1 MLGRL
6 FKHEMRACSRLLL
19 PLYLVLVVLTLLD
32 RIVINLHIFNG
43 VSAIIPGLITFAYV
57 MSLLAIVI
65 VSFVIIVMRF
75 YKNLITDEG
84 YLMFTLPVKP
94 RELINSK
101 LIAAMLW
108 TLLSVIAVLASI
120 FAVVITP
127 ARLRILSDGLS
138 DGMQKMH
145 TYFGAFTALFI
156 AELILIFLI
165 ATIQS
170 ILHIYSSVAIGQLV
184 NGHKVLGSFAAYI
197 VIYVVCQIIGVVATV
212 VGGFIFRFNNS
223 APDSSTVVF
232 AFMPLMFVYILVF
245 SIGFYWVTDFL
256 FKRKL
261 NLE

>member
-1 MLGRL
+1 MLGKL

-19 PLYLVLVVLTLLD
+19 PLYLVLIVLTLLD
-32 RIVINLHIFNG
+32 RIVINLNIFKG
-43 VSAIIPGLITFAYV
+43 YSVMIPGLITFAYI

-108 TLLSVIAVLASI
+108 TLLSVIAVLGSI

-127 ARLRILSDGLS
+127 ARFRVLSENLNDGL
-138 DGMQKMH
+138 QAMH
-145 TYFGAFTALFI
+145 SYFGAYTALLI
-156 AELILIFLI
+156 AEFILIFLI

-197 VIYVVCQIIGVVATV
+197 VIYVTCQVIGVVATV
-212 VGGFIFRFNNS
+212 VGGFIFRFNDS
-223 APDSSTVVF
+223 APDSKLVVF
-232 AFMPLMFVYILVF
+232 GFMPMLFVYVLVF
-245 SIGFYWVTDFL
+245 SIAFYWITDFL
-256 FKRKL
+256 FRKKL